1 MSTKSVDI
9 TISEELVPYLY
20 TLKDGKT
27 VSDKLT
33 LSAVVGLF
41 ASNVVTLEKAA
52 ELTGKSVWDF
62 IDILKTYGIP
72 WGDCTEEDLQMDDVA
87 LEKLA
92 GGVYE

>member
-9 TISEELVPYLY
+9 TISEDLVPYLY

-27 VSDKLT
+27 VSDKIT

-41 ASNVVTLEKAA
+41 ASKVVTLEKAA

-62 IDILKTYGIP
+62 IDILKAYGIP
-72 WGDCTEEDLQMDDVA
+72 WSDYTEEDLQMDDMV

-92 GGVYE
+92 GDQL

>member
-9 TISEELVPYLY
+9 TISEDLVPYLY
-20 TLKDGKT
+20 TFKDGKT

-41 ASNVVTLEKAA
+41 ASHVVTLEKAA

-72 WGDCTEEDLQMDDVA
+72 WGNCTEEDLQMDDLA

>member
-9 TISEELVPYLY
+9 AISEDLVPYLY

-41 ASNVVTLEKAA
+41 ASNIVTLEKAA

-62 IDILKTYGIP
+62 IDILKAYGIS
-72 WGDCTEEDLQMDDVA
+72 WGDYTEEDLQMDDLA
-87 LEKLA
+87 LEKLTR
-92 GGVYE
+92 ESI

>member
-9 TISEELVPYLY
+9 TISEDLVPYLY

-27 VSDKLT
+27 VSDKIT

-41 ASNVVTLEKAA
+41 ASKVVTLEKAA

-62 IDILKTYGIP
+62 IDILKAYGIP
-72 WGDCTEEDLQMDDVA
+72 WSDYTEEDLQMDDMV

-92 GGVYE
+92 GGGYE

>member
-9 TISEELVPYLY
+9 TISEDLVPYLY

-27 VSDKLT
+27 VSDKIT
-33 LSAVVGLF
+33 LSSVVGLF
-41 ASNVVTLEKAA
+41 ASKVVTLEKAA

-62 IDILKTYGIP
+62 IDILKAYGIP
-72 WGDCTEEDLQMDDVA
+72 WSDYTEEDLQMDDMV

>member
-9 TISEELVPYLY
+9 TISEDLVPYLY

-52 ELTGKSVWDF
+52 ELTGISVWDF

-72 WGDCTEEDLQMDDVA
+72 WGDCIEEDLQMDDVA

>member
-9 TISEELVPYLY
+9 TISEDLVPYLY

-27 VSDKLT
+27 VSDKIT

-41 ASNVVTLEKAA
+41 ASKVVTLEKAA

-62 IDILKTYGIP
+62 IDILKAYGIP
-72 WGDCTEEDLQMDDVA
+72 WSDYTEEDLQMDDMGV
-87 LEKLA
+87 EKLA

>member
-9 TISEELVPYLY
+9 KISEDLVPYLY

-62 IDILKTYGIP
+62 IDILKKCGIP
-72 WGDCTEEDLQMDDVA
+72 WGDCTEEDLQMDDLA

>member
-9 TISEELVPYLY
+9 TISEDLVPYLY

-27 VSDKLT
+27 VSDKIT

-41 ASNVVTLEKAA
+41 ASKVVTLEKAA
-52 ELTGKSVWDF
+52 ELTGKSDWDF
-62 IDILKTYGIP
+62 IDILKAYGIP
-72 WGDCTEEDLQMDDVA
+72 WSDYTEEDLQMDDMV

>member
-72 WGDCTEEDLQMDDVA
+72 WGDCTEEDLQMDDMA

>member
-9 TISEELVPYLY
+9 TISEDLVPYLY

-27 VSDKLT
+27 VSDKIT

-41 ASNVVTLEKAA
+41 ASKVVTLEKAA

-62 IDILKTYGIP
+62 IDILKAYGIP
-72 WGDCTEEDLQMDDVA
+72 WSDYTEEDLQMDDMV

>member
-1 MSTKSVDI
+1 MSAKSVDI
-9 TISEELVPYLY
+9 AISEDLVPYLY

-41 ASNVVTLEKAA
+41 ASRVVTLEKAA

-62 IDILKTYGIP
+62 IDILKAYQIP
-72 WGDCTEEDLQMDDVA
+72 WGDCTEEDLQMDENA

-92 GGVYE
+92 GEAYE